1 MSDKPMALDRRDT
14 MKIIAASAL
23 ATPAVKV
30 FAQQR
35 GRSLSDPDLLNP
47 KVHWQGVLT
56 SDELAVLAILS
67 GLIIPADDKSPSAM
81 ALGAHLF
88 IDEYVSAPY
97 ENSKRAL
104 DTLRQGLIWLQTTSH
119 GRFGEDFVALDEA
132 QQITICDAIKWLET
146 ASADNR
152 QGAEMF
158 ALVRDLVST
167 AFFTT
172 TEGMADIGYVGNKP
186 SVSFDGPPKEV
197 LIKVGLLDGDIS

>member
-104 DTLRQGLIWLQTTSH
+104 DTLRQGLIWLHKTSH
-119 GRFGEDFVALDEA
+119 ARFGEDFIALDEA

-146 ASADNR
+146 ASVEDR

-172 TEGMADIGYVGNKP
+172 TEGMADIGYVGNVP
-186 SVSFDGPPKEV
+186 TTTFDGPPPEV
-197 LIKVGLLDGDIS
+197 LKRLGLDA

>member
-1 MSDKPMALDRRDT
+1 MSDKPMALDRRDA
-14 MKIIAASAL
+14 MKIIASSAL
-23 ATPAVKV
+23 ATPAAKV

-56 SDELAVLAILS
+56 SDELAVLAVLS
-67 GLIIPADDKSPSAM
+67 DLIIPADDKSPSAKT
-81 ALGAHLF
+81 LGAHLF

-97 ENSKRAL
+97 DNSERAL
-104 DTLRQGLIWLQTTSH
+104 DTLRRGLVWLQKTSKA
-119 GRFGEDFVALDEA
+119 RFGKDFIALDEA

-146 ASADNR
+146 ASVDNR

-167 AFFTT
+167 AFFYNNR
-172 TEGMADIGYVGNKP
+172 GYGRYWLR
-186 SVSFDGPPKEV
+186 G
-197 LIKVGLLDGDIS
+197 

>member
-1 MSDKPMALDRRDT
+1 MSDKPMALDRRDA
-14 MKIIAASAL
+14 MKIIASSAL
-23 ATPAVKV
+23 ATPAAKV

-67 GLIIPADDKSPSAM
+67 DLIIPADDKSPSART
-81 ALGAHLF
+81 LGAHLF

-97 ENSKRAL
+97 DNSKRAL
-104 DTLRQGLIWLQTTSH
+104 DTLRQGLIWLHKTSH
-119 GRFGEDFVALDEA
+119 ARFGKDFIALDEA
-132 QQITICDAIKWLET
+132 QQIIICDAIKWLEA
-146 ASADNR
+146 ASVDNR

-172 TEGMADIGYVGNKP
+172 TEGMADIGYVGNVP
-186 SVSFDGPPKEV
+186 TTTFDGPPPEV
-197 LIKVGLLDGDIS
+197 LKRLGLDA